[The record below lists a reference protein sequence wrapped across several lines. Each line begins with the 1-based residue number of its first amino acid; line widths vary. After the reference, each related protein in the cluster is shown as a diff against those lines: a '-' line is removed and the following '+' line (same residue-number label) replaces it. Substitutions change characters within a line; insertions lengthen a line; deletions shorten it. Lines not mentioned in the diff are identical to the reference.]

1 MFSRLLLPF
10 GIIRPSH
17 IVAPFAQDG
26 RSLEYPLP
34 QGVGASDFLRYWD
47 TANRDWRQLSGPR
60 PPHALLDQ
68 VDYQGKLSSQL
79 ANPLGQK
86 VVYQRSGS
94 WLTADVIPAQI
105 IADGTLNWYA
115 SENTD
120 ELHYLAAMFNAPAL
134 ADFFKDYCRA
144 SDRHFQM
151 SPVEN
156 LPIPQFDPDNQHHAN
171 LAAQSML
178 AHQRV
183 AAIVAE
189 RQAAALRTARNY
201 ILNDPAMQPILA
213 AIDQSA
219 RAILPNYCSGGG

>member
-1 MFSRLLLPF
+1 M
-10 GIIRPSH
+10 
-17 IVAPFAQDG
+17 
-26 RSLEYPLP
+26 
-34 QGVGASDFLRYWD
+34 
-47 TANRDWRQLSGPR
+47 
-60 PPHALLDQ
+60 
-68 VDYQGKLSSQL
+68 DYQGKLSSQL
-79 ANPLGQK
+79 ANPLGLK

-94 WLTADVIPAQI
+94 WLAASVIPAQI

-120 ELHYLAAMFNAPAL
+120 ELHYLAAIFNAPAL
-134 ADFFKDYCRA
+134 ADFFKDHCRS

-183 AAIVAE
+183 ATIVAE
-189 RQAAALRTARNY
+189 RQAAARRTARNY
-201 ILNDPAMQPILA
+201 ILNDPAMQPIPGRHRPVGAGHPAQLLLRRRLGSR
-213 AIDQSA
+213 IP
-219 RAILPNYCSGGG
+219 PNPAPPPNTCWSYCT